1 MAQATEFVFCSERP
15 AFDQQAVQGTER
27 WPLAGT
33 ALFVLGS
40 SALLWSLIIAG
51 VHWMIG

>member
-1 MAQATEFVFCSERP
+1 MAQATEFVFCRERP
-15 AFDQQAVQGTER
+15 ALERAEVREGGR

-51 VHWMIG
+51 VHWAIG